1 MESKVRKEIL
11 EGSIEQKLAFFDD
24 QYIPHHHIE
33 VALEDLVQTIIN
45 AGPETLILVI
55 GPAGLGK
62 SALKREIIR
71 QLYARFEKELE
82 IDKGRVLL
90 VDYEIEM
97 ATDTIAWPE
106 CLRGLLYACGEPL
119 VERKLAATRIP
130 GAEPVRA
137 SQLSADRY
145 LRSYKNFRKHRRPLV
160 VIFDDAHNL
169 VKTRSKNLEWVLD
182 PLIGMCRPTPHVL
195 IGAPLLMELRNLS
208 FQLGHR
214 CAEVFLHSYNCAD
227 PKDQTHFATALL
239 RMEPLIPTAKPPDLV
254 GNVEYLMTGAL
265 GLVGFTRRWLRSAL
279 ELALRRGSET
289 IEREDLQ
296 RTFPEEGK
304 RREAAKEIYQ
314 LENQLLS
321 GKKEVFDLAMK
332 NLHEVEEKLA
342 AKAKSDAAKGK
353 RGKASTVQARRKS
366 TPVGKRNPCRDSTEM
381 PEEFQRAG

>member
-1 MESKVRKEIL
+1 MDSKVPKEIL

-24 QYIPHHHIE
+24 QYIPHHHLE
-33 VALEDLVQTIIN
+33 VALEDLVEKIIN
-45 AGPETLILVI
+45 AGPETLIYVI
-55 GPAGLGK
+55 GPGGLGK
-62 SALKREIIR
+62 SALKREIKR
-71 QLYARFEKELE
+71 ELNAKFKEELE
-82 IDKGRVLL
+82 IDKERILL

-97 ATDTIAWPE
+97 PDVTLTWPE

-130 GAEPVRA
+130 GAELVRA

-169 VKTRSKNLEWVLD
+169 AKNRSKHLEWVLD

-195 IGAPLLMELRNLS
+195 IGAPLLMRLRNLS
-208 FQLGHR
+208 FQIGHR
-214 CAEVFLHSYNCAD
+214 SADVFLHSYNCLD
-227 PKDQTHFATALL
+227 LEDQTHYATALL

-279 ELALRRGSET
+279 ELALRRGSNT
-289 IEREDLQ
+289 IELEHLQ
-296 RTFPEEGK
+296 LTFPEEGK

-314 LENQLLS
+314 LESQLLN
-321 GKKEVFDLAMK
+321 GKKEAFDEAMK
-332 NLHEVEEKLA
+332 QFNEVEEKLA
-342 AKAKSDAAKGK
+342 AKAKSDAAKRS
-353 RGKASTVQARRKS
+353 RGKASAVQARRKS
-366 TPVGKRNPCRDSTEM
+366 AAVGKRNPCRDSTEM